1 MIAELS
7 LAIGATCFYNWL
19 NESDTRKIKHK
30 LKGFLEDKELDKAK
44 INDIEL
50 LEHGFKASIDIS
62 GVCGFIDIEKYAD
75 YLKQLFRASS
85 INIQNS
91 KGKAIIE
98 IVNNPV
104 NNLNYKFMESS
115 PYELLI
121 GYKDTGESITVN
133 MLKTPHIGVVGTS
146 LSGKSKCIEIAL
158 RNLRGADITL
168 VNCFGKD
175 FKCIRANRINGN
187 NEILEYL
194 QRVSE
199 NKKNRNR
206 PHYIVIDEYN
216 VLSNTKGIDKVI
228 QDLLSQARHFNV
240 FLIVIM
246 QLGNKEDCKFK
257 NLLNVRIAFKTIE
270 SSTLRAF
277 LGCSIGDDTLLPRE
291 LWCLSNEICK
301 GYTYT
306 IN

>member
-1 MIAELS
+1 MIVELG
-7 LAIGATCFYNWL
+7 LAIGGTYFYNYL
-19 NESDTRKIKHK
+19 NSVDTRKIKYK
-30 LKGFLEDKELDKAK
+30 LKQFLKDKELDKAA
-44 INDIEL
+44 IDNIEL
-50 LEHGFKASIDIS
+50 LDHGFKTIIDIS
-62 GVCGFIDIEKYAD
+62 GVCGFEEIEKYQD
-75 YLKQLFRASS
+75 YLKQLFRAD
-85 INIQNS
+85 NIDIKNV
-91 KGKAIIE
+91 KGKAIINV
-98 IVNNPV
+98 INDPAHDID
-104 NNLNYKFMESS
+104 YKFIKLS

-121 GYKDTGESITVN
+121 GFDNKGHEIIVS

-158 RNLRGADITL
+158 RNLKGADITL
-168 VNCFGKD
+168 INCFSKD
-175 FKCIRANRINGN
+175 FKGINANRINGN

-199 NKKNRNR
+199 NKQKRNR
-206 PHYIVIDEYN
+206 PHFLVIDEYN

-246 QLGNKEDCKFK
+246 QIGNKEDCKFK

-270 SSTLRAF
+270 SATLRAF
-277 LGCSIGDDTLLPRE
+277 LGCSVIDDTLNQRE
-291 LWCLSNEICK
+291 FYCLSNELYK